1 MHLRE
6 RARERKR
13 DIDGE
18 ERKRRYWLVVNF
30 NSDNISRI
38 ISHQKNLISVI
49 KVRIIKSKATC
60 LLNFDLYVSDVLV
73 SLNSTQNG
81 VNICVMNACL

>member
-1 MHLRE
+1 MYE
-6 RARERKR
+6 RKRERKR

-38 ISHQKNLISVI
+38 KSPEKFNLCNKSMDNL
-49 KVRIIKSKATC
+49 KVKQHV
-60 LLNFDLYVSDVLV
+60 Y
-73 SLNSTQNG
+73 
-81 VNICVMNACL
+81 

>member
-1 MHLRE
+1 MCMHLRE

-38 ISHQKNLISVI
+38 
-49 KVRIIKSKATC
+49 KSPEK
-60 LLNFDLYVSDVLV
+60 LN
-73 SLNSTQNG
+73 
-81 VNICVMNACL
+81 